1 MKDEEIQKVLNKIIF
16 KGFVKMEDKENCK
29 GLSEMNDK
37 EKHKVSEK
45 ILFIFFKRFVKM
57 RDKENHECS
66 RNE

>member
-1 MKDEEIQKVLNKIIF
+1 
-16 KGFVKMEDKENCK
+16 MEDKENCK